1 MTEPTNFEVFL
12 PFSTI
17 FIPAAGLRDF
27 VAADGQPYGAQ
38 TNRVPMQECM
48 NTITAVWNGQF
59 PIALLIRDSRTGFW
73 NKVLELP
80 EAAGGGVFPRNISLR
95 CTQWRVHLY
104 HSESSRHRGRSSSR
118 IPMRNRRH
126 PDRGTH
132 DRVAA
137 GAVV

>member
-1 MTEPTNFEVFL
+1 MTEPTDFEVFL

-17 FIPAAGLRDF
+17 FVPAAGEKDF

-38 TNRVPMQECM
+38 TNRVPMQDCM
-48 NTITAVWNGQF
+48 NTITAVWNGAF
-59 PIALLIRDSRTGFW
+59 PIVLSIRDSRAGFW
-73 NKVLELP
+73 KHVLKLSEV
-80 EAAGGGVFPRNISLR
+80 AGGGVFPRNNPLR
-95 CTQWRVHLY
+95 CTQWRGNRY
-104 HSESSRHRGRSSSR
+104 HSESSRHRSRSSSR
-118 IPMRNRRH
+118 IPMRNHRH